1 MTNEM
6 MKMEDIKGNALAEV
20 QNIFDVNDN
29 IKGVTGRIPQ
39 LKIAH
44 QAQMF
49 IMPDDT
55 KADKFTGIILHH
67 SPANAWWATEFE
79 QSGGGDLPDCF
90 SLDAVHP
97 QVTGEGKVIQSQTCA
112 ACKWNQFGS
121 DGRGK
126 ACKNMWRL
134 HILKPGEV
142 LPKRITL
149 PPSNLNQ
156 IQDYLISLRDK
167 NLPHELV
174 ITEFGLMKTKS
185 KDGIEFSKIT
195 FKPIGVVN
203 KKDQA
208 LELKK
213 IKEQFKAAFGEVI
226 DVAEYGNSTA
236 EPVAKTTEKTAPKTG
251 PKY

>member
-1 MTNEM
+1 MSTEI
-6 MKMEDIKGNALAEV
+6 MKIEDMKGNALADV

-39 LKIAH
+39 VKIAH

-49 IMPDDT
+49 ILPDDT
-55 KADKFTGIILHH
+55 KVEKFTGIILHH

-90 SLDAVHP
+90 SMDAVHP
-97 QVTGEGKVIQSQTCA
+97 QTSGEGKMTMAKTCA
-112 ACKWNQFGS
+112 ECPNNKFGS

-126 ACKNMWRL
+126 SCKNMWRL
-134 HILKPGEV
+134 HILKPGEL
-142 LPKRITL
+142 LPKRLTL

-156 IQDYLISLRDK
+156 IQDYLIALRDK
-167 NLPHELV
+167 NLPHELAV
-174 ITEFGLMKTKS
+174 TEFGLIKTKS

-195 FKPIGVVN
+195 FKLTGVIN
-203 KKDQA
+203 KKDDA

-213 IKEQFKAAFGEVI
+213 IKEQFKTAFGEVI
-226 DVAEYGNSTA
+226 DVAEYTA
-236 EPVAKTTEKTAPKTG
+236 TPVETPTENEPKKVKVG